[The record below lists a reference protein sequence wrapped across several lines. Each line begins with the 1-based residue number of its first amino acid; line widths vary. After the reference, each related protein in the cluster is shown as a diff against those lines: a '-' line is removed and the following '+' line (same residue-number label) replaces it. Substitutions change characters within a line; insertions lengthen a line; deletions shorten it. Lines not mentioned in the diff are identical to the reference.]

1 MKYTPKNQVK
11 VEGKMTQKDAGI
23 VGKRLATAALIA
35 AIGLALGS
43 SGAGIGYFLKLF
55 ISH

>member
-1 MKYTPKNQVK
+1 
-11 VEGKMTQKDAGI
+11 MTQKDAGI